1 MYLTAERL
9 ALANREIRETFER
22 TSIAWQAIP
31 HWETGDPA
39 QTRVPNANL
48 TFPAFENI
56 LPQEEPF
63 QLTVAQAT
71 APTPDSVL
79 AVVIAHTVKLAKKV
93 DDDVLTKLYAAGAPA
108 VTAVGAAALQNTLIG
123 ARAKVE
129 NAGYRAPA
137 CLVTNLGGLEKLS
150 LLVGGTSMLQQFLY
164 AANANSLHRAQ
175 QLDGGGDANTRL
187 LLVGR
192 RQRIA
197 PGSAADGVPG
207 GEPVDLAV
215 SVGPSLEIVGETAT
229 GTIELS
235 VRIRYATRIKDPSG
249 LASRYNP

>member
-9 ALANREIRETFER
+9 ALANREIRDTFER

-31 HWETGDPA
+31 HWETGDPG

-48 TFPAFENI
+48 TLPGFENI

-63 QLTVAQAT
+63 QLTLAQAT
-71 APTPDSVL
+71 APVPDSAL
-79 AVVIAHTVKLAKKV
+79 AVIISHTVKLAKKV
-93 DDDVLTKLYAAGAPA
+93 DDDVLTKLYAANTPVA
-108 VTAVGAAALQNTLIG
+108 TAVGAAALLNTLIG
-123 ARAKVE
+123 ARATVE

-137 CLVTNLGGLEKLS
+137 CLVTNLGGLEKLN
-150 LLVGGTSMLQQFLY
+150 LLVSGTSMLQQFLD

-175 QLDGGGDANTRL
+175 RLDASGDTNTRL
-187 LLVGR
+187 LLIGR

-197 PGSAADGVPG
+197 PGSAAEAMPG

-215 SVGPSLEIVGETAT
+215 SVGPSLEIVGETPT

-249 LASRYNP
+249 LASRRNP